1 MVRRV
6 RAYTAIGDR
15 ISTLGRRQR
24 EIASVLGVSQQT
36 VSKKLRGETAILLS
50 DLEKLGAHY
59 KVPLTYFFE
68 EDPGGPELVIA
79 WEKIRAQP
87 GALQDLVVLLTRLS
101 PGDVQRVLEIAR
113 VVGGPGEA
121 GPATTGARPAR
132 GAPGSGRAAEG
143 GSPYGAS

>member
-1 MVRRV
+1 MVRKV

-24 EIASVLGVSQQT
+24 ELAAVLKVSQQT

-68 EDPGGPELVIA
+68 DAPGSPELVIA
-79 WEKIRAQP
+79 WEQIRGKP
-87 GALQDLVVLLTRLS
+87 GPLQDLVVLASHLPST
-101 PGDVQRVLEIAR
+101 DVYRVLEIAR
-113 VVGGPGEA
+113 VIASSGSA
-121 GPATTGARPAR
+121 GTSAFAAGT
-132 GAPGSGRAAEG
+132 GSGLAAEG
-143 GSPYGAS
+143 RPTYPKK